1 MYIDV
6 NLLNIKYVRTHVR
19 VRTSS
24 RRCRDNGR
32 RRTSPMLSQRRIRSA
47 ASASAAAR
55 ARCGRRCHV
64 AREPAKAATSHRSD
78 YDHILLFMYTFLRK
92 KYHHVT

>member
-55 ARCGRRCHV
+55 ARCERRCHV

-78 YDHILLFMYTFLRK
+78 HDHIY
-92 KYHHVT
+92 YC